1 MNESISLMVEEH
13 ENIRRMLRVL
23 RAMCRSVMRGED
35 VNQEDFAA
43 AIDFIRNYADH
54 HHHKKEEEHLFKAM
68 VANMGKIGENL
79 VTHGMLVEHDLGRGH
94 VLALTEALERFR
106 QDPSDDNRLD
116 IIAEAMGYAALLD
129 RHIEKENTV
138 VYPFAERSLSP
149 EIFAEINAAS
159 AAFEADS
166 AEQALRD
173 KYTAIADRLETKYG
187 TAA

>member
-1 MNESISLMVEEH
+1 
-13 ENIRRMLRVL
+13 
-23 RAMCRSVMRGED
+23 
-35 VNQEDFAA
+35 
-43 AIDFIRNYADH
+43 
-54 HHHKKEEEHLFKAM
+54 
-68 VANMGKIGENL
+68 
-79 VTHGMLVEHDLGRGH
+79 
-94 VLALTEALERFR
+94 
-106 QDPSDDNRLD
+106 
-116 IIAEAMGYAALLD
+116 MGYAALLD

-149 EIFAEINAAS
+149 EIFADINAAS

>member
-1 MNESISLMVEEH
+1 M
-13 ENIRRMLRVL
+13 
-23 RAMCRSVMRGED
+23 
-35 VNQEDFAA
+35 NQEDFAA

-149 EIFAEINAAS
+149 EIFADINAAS

-173 KYTAIADRLETKYG
+173 KYTAIANRLETKYG